1 MRTLSIFLLT
11 ALISGSVFAQYEG
24 PRRQKYLDVALA
36 AGNGGSL
43 ALSYQNLYGGRFK
56 IGWGVRYTGFAGKS
70 TELVTA
76 PAKLTS
82 GKTGPAVMFTDDILS
97 NFDTLTLNKVQSN
110 ALNAVINLQF
120 AFSKRFELGFNIDA
134 IGISFGA
141 QQTGRFHS
149 ASQSMTLDNSVQTAK
164 PTAFNLLLVSDN
176 DLGNLNSELYA
187 RYWFSDRVAVRA
199 GLSFNFV
206 EYTTDRKLT
215 FDNDRF
221 RYKSLLPM
229 VAVSFSPFAK

>member
-1 MRTLSIFLLT
+1 MRTLSIFILAALL
-11 ALISGSVFAQYEG
+11 SGSAFAQYEG
-24 PRRQKYLDVALA
+24 PRRQNYLDVALA

-43 ALSYQNLYGGRFK
+43 ALSYQSLYGGRFK
-56 IGWGVRYTGFAGKS
+56 IGWGIRYTGFAGKT

-82 GKTGPAVMFTDDILS
+82 GKTNPSVLFSETIES
-97 NFDTLTLNKVQSN
+97 NLDTLTLNKVRTN

-120 AFSKRFELGFNIDA
+120 AISKRFEVGFNIDA
-134 IGISFGA
+134 IGLSFGA

-149 ASQSMTLDNSVQTAK
+149 ASESKTLDNSAQTAK
-164 PTAFNLLLVSDN
+164 PTSFNLLLVSDN

-187 RYWFSDRVAVRA
+187 RYWLGDRVALRA

-206 EYTTDRKLT
+206 EYTTESKLT

-229 VAVSFSPFAK
+229 VAVSFSPFVK

>member
-1 MRTLSIFLLT
+1 MRTLSIFIFAALL
-11 ALISGSVFAQYEG
+11 SGSAFAQYER

-36 AGNGGSL
+36 AGGGGSL
-43 ALSYQNLYGGRFK
+43 ALSYQSLYGGRFK
-56 IGWGVRYTGFAGKS
+56 IGWGVRYTGFGGKDLMF
-70 TELVTA
+70 TTA

-82 GKTGPAVMFTDDILS
+82 GKTGPGVLVSENILS
-97 NFDTLTLNKVQSN
+97 NFDTLTLNKVQTN

-120 AFSKRFELGFNIDA
+120 AFSKRFEVGFNIDA
-134 IGISFGA
+134 IGVSFGA
-141 QQTGRFHS
+141 EQTGRFRS
-149 ASQSMTLDNSVQTAK
+149 ASQSTALDNSVQTAK
-164 PTAFNLLLVSDN
+164 PTSFNLLLISDN

-187 RYWFSDRVAVRA
+187 RYWLGDWVALRA
-199 GLSFNFV
+199 GLSFNFI
-206 EYTTDRKLT
+206 EYTTTRKLT

>member
-1 MRTLSIFLLT
+1 MRNLSILLLA
-11 ALISGSVFAQYEG
+11 ALLSGSAFAQYEG

-43 ALSYQNLYGGRFK
+43 ALSYHSLYGGRFK
-56 IGWGVRYTGFAGKS
+56 IGWGIRYTGFAGKS

-76 PAKLTS
+76 SAKLTY
-82 GKTGPAVMFTDDILS
+82 GKTNPSVLFSETIES
-97 NFDTLTLNKVQSN
+97 NLDTLTLNKVQTN
-110 ALNAVINLQF
+110 ALNAVIILQF
-120 AFSKRFELGFNIDA
+120 AISKRFEVGFNIDA
-134 IGISFGA
+134 IGFSFGA
-141 QQTGRFHS
+141 QQTGRFQS
-149 ASQSMTLDNSVQTAK
+149 ASESMALNNSEQTAK
-164 PTAFNLLLVSDN
+164 PTAFNLLLISDN

-187 RYWFSDRVAVRA
+187 RYWISERVALRA

>member
-1 MRTLSIFLLT
+1 MRTLSIFIFAALL
-11 ALISGSVFAQYEG
+11 SGSAFAQYEG

-56 IGWGVRYTGFAGKS
+56 IGWGIRYTGFAGK
-70 TELVTA
+70 TTNFITA
-76 PAKLTS
+76 PAQLTS
-82 GKTGPAVMFTDDILS
+82 GKTDPSVLFSETIES
-97 NFDTLTLNKVQSN
+97 NLDTLTLNKVQTN

-120 AFSKRFELGFNIDA
+120 AFSKRFEVGFNIDA
-134 IGISFGA
+134 IGVSFGA

-149 ASQSMTLDNSVQTAK
+149 ASESKALDNSVQTAK
-164 PTAFNLLLVSDN
+164 PTSFNLLLVSDN

-187 RYWFSDRVAVRA
+187 RYWFGDRVAVRA
-199 GLSFNFV
+199 GLSFDFV
-206 EYTTDRKLT
+206 EYTTTRKLT

-229 VAVSFSPFAK
+229 VAVSFSPFSK

>member
-1 MRTLSIFLLT
+1 MRTVYLVILT
-11 ALISGSVFAQYEG
+11 ALISDSAFAQYEG
-24 PRRQKYLDVALA
+24 PRRQKYFDVALA
-36 AGNGGSL
+36 AGNGASV
-43 ALSYQNLYGGRFK
+43 ALSYQSLYGGRFK
-56 IGWGVRYTGFAGKS
+56 IGWGLRYTGTFGKS
-70 TELVTA
+70 TDFVTA

-82 GKTGPAVMFTDDILS
+82 GKTGPAVMFTEDILS

-120 AFSKRFELGFNIDA
+120 AFSESFEVGFNIDA
-134 IGISFGA
+134 IGLSFGG

-149 ASQSMTLDNSVQTAK
+149 ASQSKALDNSVQTAK
-164 PTAFNLLLVSDN
+164 PTSFNLLLVSDN

-187 RYWFSDRVAVRA
+187 RYWFNERVAVRA
-199 GLSFNFV
+199 GVSFNFI

-229 VAVSFSPFAK
+229 VAVSFAPFSK

>member
-1 MRTLSIFLLT
+1 MRIYSILFLATFL
-11 ALISGSVFAQYEG
+11 SGSAMAQYEG
-24 PRRQKYLDVALA
+24 PRRQKYVDVALA
-36 AGNGGSL
+36 AGDGFSP
-43 ALSYQNLYGGRFK
+43 ALSFQSLYGGRFK
-56 IGWGVRYTGFAGKS
+56 IGWGVRYTGYFGKS
-70 TELVTA
+70 TEFVTA

-82 GKTGPAVMFTDDILS
+82 GKTSPAVLFTENILS

-120 AFSKRFELGFNIDA
+120 AISRRFEVGFNIDA
-134 IGISFGA
+134 IGLSFGA
-141 QQTGRFHS
+141 QQTGLFRS
-149 ASQSMTLDNSVQTAK
+149 ASESQALDNSVQMAK
-164 PTAFNLLLVSDN
+164 PTSFNLLLVSDN

-187 RYWFSDRVAVRA
+187 RYWLSDRIALRA

-206 EYTTDRKLT
+206 EYTTGRELT

>member
-1 MRTLSIFLLT
+1 MRTLSIFLFV
-11 ALISGSVFAQYEG
+11 ALLSGSAFAQYEG
-24 PRRQKYLDVALA
+24 PRRQKYVDVALA
-36 AGNGGSL
+36 AGKGGSL

-56 IGWGVRYTGFAGKS
+56 IGWGIRYTGFAGK
-70 TELVTA
+70 TTNFITA
-76 PAKLTS
+76 PAQLTS
-82 GKTGPAVMFTDDILS
+82 GKTDPSVLFSETIES
-97 NFDTLTLNKVQSN
+97 NLDTLTLNKVQTN

-120 AFSKRFELGFNIDA
+120 AFSKRFEVGFNIDA
-134 IGISFGA
+134 IGFSFGG

-149 ASQSMTLDNSVQTAK
+149 ASQSKALDNSVQTAK
-164 PTAFNLLLVSDN
+164 PTSFNLLLISDN
-176 DLGNLNSELYA
+176 DRGNLNSELYA
-187 RYWFSDRVAVRA
+187 RYWLGDRVALRA

>member
-1 MRTLSIFLLT
+1 MRTLSILLLA
-11 ALISGSVFAQYEG
+11 ALLSGNAFAQFEG
-24 PRRQKYLDVALA
+24 PRRQNYLDVALA

-56 IGWGVRYTGFAGKS
+56 IGWGIRYTGFVGKS
-70 TELVTA
+70 TDFITA

-82 GKTGPAVMFTDDILS
+82 GKTNPSVLFSENILS
-97 NFDTLTLNKVQSN
+97 NFDTLTLNKVQTN

-120 AFSKRFELGFNIDA
+120 AFTKRFEVGFNIDA
-134 IGISFGA
+134 IGLSFGA

-149 ASQSMTLDNSVQTAK
+149 ASESKALDNSVQTAK
-164 PTAFNLLLVSDN
+164 PTSFNLLLVSDN
-176 DLGNLNSELYA
+176 DRGNLNSELYA
-187 RYWFSDRVAVRA
+187 RYWLGDRVALRA

-206 EYTTDRKLT
+206 EYTTSRKLT

>member
-1 MRTLSIFLLT
+1 MRTLSIFILAALL
-11 ALISGSVFAQYEG
+11 SGSAFAQYEG
-24 PRRQKYLDVALA
+24 PRRQNYLDVALA

-43 ALSYQNLYGGRFK
+43 ALSYQSLYGGRFK
-56 IGWGVRYTGFAGKS
+56 IGWGIRYTGFAGKS
-70 TELVTA
+70 TGLVTA

-82 GKTGPAVMFTDDILS
+82 GKTNPSVLFSETVES
-97 NFDTLTLNKVQSN
+97 NLDTLTLNKVQTN

-120 AFSKRFELGFNIDA
+120 AISKRFEVGFNIDA
-134 IGISFGA
+134 IGLSFGA

-149 ASQSMTLDNSVQTAK
+149 ASESKTLDNSVQTAK
-164 PTAFNLLLVSDN
+164 PTSFNLLLIGDN

-187 RYWFSDRVAVRA
+187 RYWLGDRVALRA

-206 EYTTDRKLT
+206 EYTTERKLT

-229 VAVSFSPFAK
+229 VAVSFSPFVK